1 MKRKQP
7 IGNRAVKSSKI
18 SVVMTDEQYKA
29 VVKWAQGQRLSISES
44 LRRVVLSD
52 VSDICDTEEY
62 IDERKR
68 FYYEMERIANNIKQI
83 ERKTHQ
89 NIWGMFLS
97 FEEYLNKYDFD
108 SQIYHLIRHINEDNN
123 RRRLYWY
130 IMLLRN
136 KVLEMKEHK
145 RDILNNHFRI
155 TTHKEEIIEFIMA
168 ENFNENSI
176 LL

>member
-1 MKRKQP
+1 MIIECTEKQLDVMNTILES
-7 IGNRAVKSSKI
+7 IGMQKLSEDY
-18 SVVMTDEQYKA
+18 MTD
-29 VVKWAQGQRLSISES
+29 
-44 LRRVVLSD
+44 
-52 VSDICDTEEY
+52 
-62 IDERKR
+62 
-68 FYYEMERIANNIKQI
+68 
-83 ERKTHQ
+83 
-89 NIWGMFLS
+89 LS

-136 KVLEMKEHK
+136 KVLETKEHK
-145 RDILNNHFRI
+145 RDILNNYFRI

>member
-1 MKRKQP
+1 MVIECTEKQLDVMNTILER
-7 IGNRAVKSSKI
+7 IGMQKLSKDY
-18 SVVMTDEQYKA
+18 MTD
-29 VVKWAQGQRLSISES
+29 
-44 LRRVVLSD
+44 
-52 VSDICDTEEY
+52 
-62 IDERKR
+62 
-68 FYYEMERIANNIKQI
+68 
-83 ERKTHQ
+83 
-89 NIWGMFLS
+89 LS

-136 KVLEMKEHK
+136 KVLETKEHK
-145 RDILNNHFRI
+145 RDILNNYFRI
-155 TTHKEEIIEFIMA
+155 TTHKEEIIEFVMA

>member
-1 MKRKQP
+1 MIIECTEKQLDVMNTILES
-7 IGNRAVKSSKI
+7 IGMQKLSEDY
-18 SVVMTDEQYKA
+18 MT
-29 VVKWAQGQRLSISES
+29 
-44 LRRVVLSD
+44 
-52 VSDICDTEEY
+52 
-62 IDERKR
+62 
-68 FYYEMERIANNIKQI
+68 
-83 ERKTHQ
+83 
-89 NIWGMFLS
+89 
-97 FEEYLNKYDFD
+97 YLNKYDFD

-168 ENFNENSI
+168 ETFNENSI

>member
-1 MKRKQP
+1 MVIECTEKQLDVMNTILES
-7 IGNRAVKSSKI
+7 IGMQKLSEDY
-18 SVVMTDEQYKA
+18 MTD
-29 VVKWAQGQRLSISES
+29 
-44 LRRVVLSD
+44 
-52 VSDICDTEEY
+52 
-62 IDERKR
+62 
-68 FYYEMERIANNIKQI
+68 
-83 ERKTHQ
+83 
-89 NIWGMFLS
+89 LS

>member
-1 MKRKQP
+1 MVIECTQEQLDAMNTILES
-7 IGNRAVKSSKI
+7 IGMQKLSKDY
-18 SVVMTDEQYKA
+18 MTY
-29 VVKWAQGQRLSISES
+29 
-44 LRRVVLSD
+44 
-52 VSDICDTEEY
+52 
-62 IDERKR
+62 
-68 FYYEMERIANNIKQI
+68 
-83 ERKTHQ
+83 
-89 NIWGMFLS
+89 LS

-136 KVLEMKEHK
+136 KVLETKEHK

-155 TTHKEEIIEFIMA
+155 TIHKEEIIGYVMA
-168 ENFNENSI
+168 ETFNEKSI